1 MRRATLFTLLLL
13 LPIGAGTEVYKWI
26 DDQGQVH
33 YGDKPSDGDAR
44 PLDIDRTPAAPDPQR
59 EKRREKRN
67 RLLQQFADERAA
79 ARRDAEEQA
88 RQKAARERRCD
99 QARQRLW
106 RYEHSQ
112 YLYEETASGERR
124 ILDDNERTRQQQQL
138 RDHIATECR

>member
-1 MRRATLFTLLLL
+1 MHRITLFTLLLL
-13 LPIGAGTEVYKWI
+13 LPISAGAEVYKWV
-26 DDQGQVH
+26 DEQGRVH
-33 YGDKPSDGDAR
+33 YGDKPASNSAQ
-44 PLDIDRTPAAPDPQR
+44 PLDIERAPAAPDPRR
-59 EKRREKRN
+59 EQRREKRD

-88 RQKAARERRCD
+88 RQKAARERRCE

-124 ILDDNERTRQQQQL
+124 ILDDSERTRQQQQL